1 MSALKHADELPP
13 LPRPQSSGTASGA
26 ALSTAAAPKRSKA
39 MFDQPRQFVPW
50 CVMLRSWTA
59 LALWRACWNRD
70 QRNGKP
76 FHATMAALAHQMGVD
91 ERRTKRAMRML
102 LRHGLVEQVSRGSG
116 YARKANEYRI
126 PNALPKPPLKGSW

>member
-13 LPRPQSSGTASGA
+13 LPRPQSRGTASGA

-39 MFDQPRQFVPW
+39 MIDQPRQFVPW

-59 LALWRACWNRD
+59 MALWMACWNRD